1 MEMSI
6 EEPRPQERVQ
16 YTAGEKN
23 ESENCFGF
31 KAMNETKNGA
41 RRRRPK
47 KKLANEL

>member
-1 MEMSI
+1 MKSLGHKKEYNTQP
-6 EEPRPQERVQ
+6 EK
-16 YTAGEKN
+16 KN

-41 RRRRPK
+41 RRRRPT